1 MALEFLD
8 TSGSGRL
15 ALFSQT
21 LDVISSGGKD
31 PRTIYLTLVEILRQA
46 FSRRCY
52 VEVATEGLPTGSFRL
67 TRIWRENGSEA
78 IANNSPWQTAG
89 VPIRSGGVIAEV
101 LARDKAVAV
110 NRLNIPPGDPVYGEL
125 GCYKS
130 LLATPGGVGEHGN
143 WVFIFENMED
153 AFTEDDVAYLML
165 RVNLIG
171 LSLKNIHLLRDLQ
184 RATADV
190 DAEVDRMA
198 EIQKA
203 LLPPPNPSVPGLDV
217 AAMWAT
223 FDRAGGDAYD
233 YTELPNGRWGFL
245 ISDASG
251 HGPSAAVVSAIIN
264 AVMHTLPFV
273 RPVGEPGP
281 ATVLRY
287 ANVQLASKR
296 IGQSFVTAFICG
308 WDPNQRTLKYA
319 RAGHN
324 PPILVRRGEAT
335 LLDAVGDIPLGILD
349 EVDYHEA
356 TLPLEPDDVILLF
369 TDGIVESIDAAG
381 EMFGLERLTE
391 ALIVARGSAAEML
404 SEVTAKVHSHQCGS
418 RSRDDQTMLL
428 MKVLPDGTGNDL
440 PLSTD

>member
-1 MALEFLD
+1 MALAFLE
-8 TSGSGRL
+8 TSCNGRL
-15 ALFSQT
+15 AIFSQ
-21 LDVISSGGKD
+21 LLEVISSGGKD
-31 PRTIYLTLVEILRQA
+31 PRSLYVTLVGMLRQA

-52 VEVATEGLPTGSFRL
+52 VEVATEGLPAGSFRL
-67 TRIWRENGSEA
+67 TRVWLENGGEGVP
-78 IANNSPWQTAG
+78 NNSPWQTAG
-89 VPIRSGGVIAEV
+89 VPIRSGGIVAEV
-101 LARDKAVAV
+101 LAQEKAVAV
-110 NRLNIPPGDPVYGEL
+110 NRLTIPPGDPVYGEL

-130 LLATPGGVGEHGN
+130 LVATPGGIGDRRN
-143 WVFIFENMED
+143 WVFIFEKAQD

-171 LSLKNIHLLRDLQ
+171 LSLKNIYLLRDLQ
-184 RATADV
+184 RATAYV

-203 LLPPPNPSVPGLDV
+203 LLPPPNPIVPGLEV

-233 YTELPNGRWGFL
+233 YAELPNGRWGFL

-287 ANVQLASKR
+287 ANVQLAGKR
-296 IGQSFVTAFICG
+296 IGHSFVTAFVCS
-308 WDPNQRTLKYA
+308 WDPNQRSLRYA

-324 PPILVRRGEAT
+324 PPILVRRGAAT

-349 EVDYHEA
+349 DVDYHEA
-356 TLPLEPDDVILLF
+356 TLPLEPEDVILLF
-369 TDGIVESIDAAG
+369 TDGIVESVDAAG
-381 EMFGLERLTE
+381 EMFGLERLIE
-391 ALIVARGSAAEML
+391 ALMASTGSATEML
-404 SEVTAKVHSHQCGS
+404 SQVTAKVHNHQCGS

-428 MKVLPDGTGNDL
+428 MKVLPDGLGNHL
-440 PLSTD
+440 PPSTA